1 VERGLP
7 SNSIYQ
13 LLQSG
18 DGTFWITGP
27 NTIASVP
34 ESDMDAPWDEAT
46 FLSVKIYNMPYGAEG
61 AQLYGGRAPAGY
73 LAPDQTVWFPTNRG
87 VAHVTPQVATITGPP
102 PHAIIEAV
110 EEDGR
115 VVAPTD
121 ALQVPANVHRL
132 TFDFS
137 AIYLR
142 PQTQLH
148 FRYML
153 EEFDHTWI
161 NATSQDKATYTNLR
175 AGHYTFRVQAYD
187 ASRPPALEEA
197 SIRLQQTSHFYQTIW
212 FYTLCAVLL
221 TLIGLAIYRMRVER
235 LRGRFT
241 AVMEERSRLAR
252 EMHDTVIQSCTGV
265 SALLEAIDSTQNGT
279 PGEAHHGAQMHAELL
294 SLARQQTRQTIETAR
309 QVVWNIRHQNE
320 NDVEVVAAIHAYV
333 AQMARE
339 DVRMTV
345 DVRGAQALWL
355 PSSIA
360 HELLMT
366 VREAVYN
373 ALQHSGSRR
382 IQIAV
387 RRVQGNLDVRIEDDG
402 AGIPPTVLAQPP
414 DGHYGIIG
422 MRERMRKVNGDFDIV
437 SAVGE
442 GTTVRVRIPL
452 LRHAEVHP

>member
-1 VERGLP
+1 M
-7 SNSIYQ
+7 
-13 LLQSG
+13 LQSG

-34 ESDMDAPWDEAT
+34 ESDMDAAGDAAR
-46 FLSVKIYNMPYGAEG
+46 FLSVTVYSMPYGAEG
-61 AQLYGGRAPAGY
+61 AQLYGGRSPAGY

-87 VAHVTPQVATITGPP
+87 VAHVTPSVAAITGPP
-102 PHAIIEAV
+102 PHAILESV

-115 VVAPTD
+115 VVTPAD
-121 ALQVPANVHRL
+121 GMRVPANVHRL

-137 AIYLR
+137 AVYLR

-153 EEFDHTWI
+153 EGFDRTWI

-175 AGHYTFRVQAYD
+175 ANHYTFRVQAYD
-187 ASRPPALEEA
+187 SSRPLALQEA
-197 SIRLQQTSHFYQTIW
+197 SIRLEQTAQFYQTGW
-212 FYTLCAVLL
+212 FYTVCVVALTMISLVL
-221 TLIGLAIYRMRVER
+221 YRMRVRR
-235 LRGRFT
+235 LHGRFK

-265 SALLEAIDSTQNGT
+265 SALLEAIASTQQDG
-279 PGEAHHGAQMHAELL
+279 GAGSGMNAELL
-294 SLARQQTRQTIETAR
+294 GLARQQTRQTIETAR

-320 NDVEVVAAIHAYV
+320 NDVEVVAAIRGYV
-333 AQMARE
+333 VQMARE
-339 DVRMTV
+339 DVQLTSEV
-345 DVRGAQALWL
+345 EGAVALWL
-355 PSSIA
+355 PSSVA

-366 VREAVYN
+366 VREAVSN

-382 IQIAV
+382 IHVVV
-387 RRVQGNLDVRIEDDG
+387 RCVQGNLDVRIEDDG
-402 AGIPPTVLAQPP
+402 AGIPATVLVKPP

-422 MRERMRKVNGDFDIV
+422 MRERMRKVDGDFDIV
-437 SAVGE
+437 SVVGE

-452 LRHAEVHP
+452 LQRGLDGQRHRERP

>member
-1 VERGLP
+1 
-7 SNSIYQ
+7 
-13 LLQSG
+13 
-18 DGTFWITGP
+18 
-27 NTIASVP
+27 
-34 ESDMDAPWDEAT
+34 
-46 FLSVKIYNMPYGAEG
+46 
-61 AQLYGGRAPAGY
+61 
-73 LAPDQTVWFPTNRG
+73 
-87 VAHVTPQVATITGPP
+87 
-102 PHAIIEAV
+102 
-110 EEDGR
+110 
-115 VVAPTD
+115 
-121 ALQVPANVHRL
+121 
-132 TFDFS
+132 
-137 AIYLR
+137 
-142 PQTQLH
+142 
-148 FRYML
+148 
-153 EEFDHTWI
+153 
-161 NATSQDKATYTNLR
+161 
-175 AGHYTFRVQAYD
+175 
-187 ASRPPALEEA
+187 
-197 SIRLQQTSHFYQTIW
+197 
-212 FYTLCAVLL
+212 
-221 TLIGLAIYRMRVER
+221 
-235 LRGRFT
+235 
-241 AVMEERSRLAR
+241 
-252 EMHDTVIQSCTGV
+252 
-265 SALLEAIDSTQNGT
+265 
-279 PGEAHHGAQMHAELL
+279 
-294 SLARQQTRQTIETAR
+294 
-309 QVVWNIRHQNE
+309 VVWNIRHQNE

>member
-1 VERGLP
+1 VTVY
-7 SNSIYQ
+7 S
-13 LLQSG
+13 
-18 DGTFWITGP
+18 
-27 NTIASVP
+27 
-34 ESDMDAPWDEAT
+34 
-46 FLSVKIYNMPYGAEG
+46 MPYGAEG
-61 AQLYGGRAPAGY
+61 AQLCGGRAPAGY

-87 VAHVTPQVATITGPP
+87 VAHVRPLVAAITGPP
-102 PHAIIEAV
+102 PRAVIDAV

-115 VVAPTD
+115 MVAPTD
-121 ALQVPANVHRL
+121 AMQISANVHRL
-132 TFDFS
+132 TFDFL

-153 EEFDHTWI
+153 EGFDRGWI

-187 ASRPPALEEA
+187 SSRPLALQEA
-197 SIRLQQTSHFYQTIW
+197 SIRLEQMSHFYQTGW
-212 FYTLCAVLL
+212 FYAVCVVLL
-221 TLIGLAIYRMRVER
+221 TLVGLVGYRMRVRR
-235 LRGRFT
+235 LHGRFK

-265 SALLEAIDSTQNGT
+265 SALLEAMASTQDT
-279 PGEAHHGAQMHAELL
+279 AEIHGELL

-320 NDVEVVAAIHAYV
+320 NDVEVVAAIRASM

-339 DVRMTV
+339 DVALTV
-345 DVRGAQALWL
+345 EVQGAETLSL

-382 IQIAV
+382 IRIGV
-387 RRVQGNLDVRIEDDG
+387 RCVERNLDVRVEDDG
-402 AGIPPTVLAQPP
+402 AGIVPAVLAQPP

-422 MRERMRKVNGDFDIV
+422 MRERMRKVDGDFEIV
-437 SAVGE
+437 STVGA

-452 LRHAEVHP
+452 SQRVREQP